1 MNIVGIDISKNSTGV
16 SIMRN
21 DEIILLNFTTTKKN
35 YVWIKKVLNNIDF
48 EFINYTHEDIKTY
61 SEKEIIKLR
70 EFDKLSD
77 TIFQKILGNIDKTQ
91 KTYICLEG
99 YNYGLKN
106 TNSIID
112 IVTLTTLIRKK
123 LYNGI
128 PNLEEMVILAPTTVK
143 SKTCLMVY
151 GTTTTETV
159 SKKGIKKTKVVV
171 NKAPNGTTGGK
182 FEKHDMLKALVDFN
196 VDCKLTQFL
205 KENKDELLSYKNIPK
220 PFDDIIDSLFI
231 MMILK
236 NMVDEKSEK

>member
-159 SKKGIKKTKVVV
+159 R
-171 NKAPNGTTGGK
+171 
-182 FEKHDMLKALVDFN
+182 KHRV
-196 VDCKLTQFL
+196 
-205 KENKDELLSYKNIPK
+205 
-220 PFDDIIDSLFI
+220 LF
-231 MMILK
+231 
-236 NMVDEKSEK
+236 VFVE